1 VGFSDFLEK
10 SGGKRCGADFPTPF
24 PRRISMKKSLA
35 FAAVL
40 MLSVIFF
47 SACGNGSEKT
57 AEITI
62 IYGIAFLISLALV
75 VGYTIFAKRK
85 DVWFSVLF
93 VSVAVVNF
101 GYLLLSMSETL
112 GVALWANRIAYLG
125 SVFLPMSMLFIIL
138 GVVKINY
145 TKSLLISLSVV
156 GVVVFLIAGSP
167 GVLDIYYKE
176 VTLVRENGFSVLDKV
191 YGPLHRVYL
200 VYLLGY
206 FGAMIYITTKAI
218 SKDKLLSP
226 VHSMILLSAV
236 FINIVVWLIEQFI
249 KVDFEILSISYIITE
264 LFLLGIRLL
273 IEEHERQFDASKE
286 RAVEEETVLIPKN
299 VAERF
304 KKNLASLTPTE
315 KVIYNL
321 YVQGKGTKEVLAEL
335 CISENTLK
343 FHNKNIYGK
352 LQVSSRKEL
361 LQIASGIKE

>member
-1 VGFSDFLEK
+1 MAILSFLLFL
-10 SGGKRCGADFPTPF
+10 GCV
-24 PRRISMKKSLA
+24 ILLKKKELWMTGL
-35 FAAVL
+35 FA
-40 MLSVIFF
+40 S
-47 SACGNGSEKT
+47 
-57 AEITI
+57 
-62 IYGIAFLISLALV
+62 
-75 VGYTIFAKRK
+75 
-85 DVWFSVLF
+85 
-93 VSVAVVNF
+93 VSVVKCDYF
-101 GYLLLSMSETL
+101 LLSISDCLKE
-112 GVALWANRIAYLG
+112 ALWANRLAYLG

-191 YGPLHRVYL
+191 YGPLHRIYL

-218 SKDKLLSP
+218 SKNKLLSP

-273 IEEHERQFDASKE
+273 IEEHERQFFASKE
-286 RAVEEETVLIPKN
+286 KAASEYETAIIPKN